1 MTQPSRPRRFRS
13 TIVSALLLTPLLALG
28 VTACASTPQETAQRL
43 TQAPE
48 SSARLAAEPTP
59 TPPGE
64 LLADVSEDPPAEAA
78 EAAEAAGADAD
89 GDRILDHEDQ
99 CPTEAETRNGYED
112 EDGCPD
118 EIPENIQQFTG
129 VIRGVNFGAA
139 GGSTA
144 RRPEPRT
151 AAPPAQLSLP
161 PVGERY
167 AHTPEHGRVAVAD
180 DPRST
185 FSIDVDTA
193 SYSNI
198 RRHLRSGILP
208 PIDAVRI
215 EEMLNYF
222 RYSYPAPRGERPIGV
237 HAEIGPCPWDR
248 GRRLVQIGLSSRTL
262 ARDELPPRKLV
273 FLVDVSGSMNEPNK
287 MPLVKASLS
296 RLVDTLSARDS
307 LAVVVYAGAAGVV
320 LRPTSGDQKLS
331 IRRAIDQL
339 HAGGSTAG
347 GAGIELA
354 YSLAREHFDPKGAN
368 RVILATDGDFNVG
381 PRSDGDLIRL
391 IEEKRKSGVHL
402 TVLGFGSG
410 NLNDSMMER
419 LADKGD
425 GYYAY
430 IDDFAE
436 AEKALF
442 REAQAATVTAAK
454 DVKIQVEWNPARVAD
469 YRLIGYDNRALED
482 HEFRDDRKDA
492 GDLGHGHQVTALY
505 EIRLRKQGKGGA
517 TGGPKL
523 RYQGEAPL
531 SRVAEG
537 DELLTVGV
545 RYKSPDGAD
554 VRELS
559 VPVSGA
565 GAPTMAAT
573 SDDFR
578 FAAAVAEFGEALRG
592 APARAGARVQRAERF
607 ARSALGTDAHGERGG
622 LVAMLEAWPQVRE
635 EGERRAAE
643 ARAWSRREAQ
653 LAKKSRADDLRAER
667 LALREEGAARKR
679 SPAKALAKASVL
691 SPESEA
697 VLARA
702 AEVLHEF
709 PEIRLEI
716 SGHSDAR
723 EGRSDSEREALSQ
736 ARAEAVRESLVTTH
750 GVDRARLDVRAAGA
764 SEPIDTND
772 TARGRAKNR
781 RVEFTMLSR

>member
-1 MTQPSRPRRFRS
+1 MTQPARPRRSRPS
-13 TIVSALLLTPLLALG
+13 IVCALALTPLLMLG
-28 VTACASTPQETAQRL
+28 LGACASGPQEAAKRL
-43 TQAPE
+43 TQSPHESPRQSEEPATTPSATAELDAPE
-48 SSARLAAEPTP
+48 PLATEP
-59 TPPGE
+59 
-64 LLADVSEDPPAEAA
+64 V
-78 EAAEAAGADAD
+78 ADAD
-89 GDRILDHEDQ
+89 GDRILDDDDQ
-99 CPTEAETRNGYED
+99 CPTEPETYNGYED

-118 EIPENIQQFTG
+118 EIPENVQQFTG

-139 GGSTA
+139 GGSTK
-144 RRPEPRT
+144 RRPPPRSV
-151 AAPPAQLSLP
+151 APPAQMSPPSLSN
-161 PVGERY
+161 ERY
-167 AHTPEHGRVAVAD
+167 AYTPEHGRVAVAD

-198 RRHLRSGILP
+198 RRHLRSGVLP
-208 PIDAVRI
+208 PADAVRI

-222 RYSYPAPRGERPIGV
+222 RYSYPAPSGDQPIGV
-237 HAEIGPCPWDR
+237 HSEIGPCPWDR
-248 GRRLVQIGLSSRTL
+248 SRKLVQIGLSSRTL
-262 ARDELPPRKLV
+262 ARDELPPRNLV
-273 FLVDVSGSMNEPNK
+273 FLVDVSGSMDAPDK
-287 MPLVKASLS
+287 LPLVKASLS
-296 RLVDTLSARDS
+296 RLVDTLRAQDS

-320 LRPTSGDQKLS
+320 LRPTSGDKKLS

-354 YSLAREHFDPKGAN
+354 YGLARERFDPKGAN

-381 PRSDGDLIRL
+381 PRSDGELVRL
-391 IEEKRKSGVHL
+391 IEDKRKSGVHL

-454 DVKIQVEWNPARVAD
+454 DVKIQVEWNPAKVAD

-492 GDLGHGHQVTALY
+492 GDLGRGHQVTALY
-505 EIRLRKQGKGGA
+505 EVRLRKEGEK
-517 TGGPKL
+517 GPKGPAL
-523 RYQGEAPL
+523 RYQDENPL
-531 SRVAEG
+531 SHVAQG

-545 RYKSPDGAD
+545 RYKSPDGAK
-554 VRELS
+554 VREFA
-559 VPVSGA
+559 VPVSGPA
-565 GAPTMAAT
+565 APTMAAT

-592 APARAGARVQRAERF
+592 KPAQADARVKRAQRF
-607 ARSALGTDAHGERGG
+607 ARSALGADAHGERGG
-622 LVAMLEAWPQVRE
+622 LVAMLEAWPQIRE
-635 EGERRAAE
+635 ESERAAAQ
-643 ARAWSRREAQ
+643 ARAWARKEAQ
-653 LAKKSRADDLRAER
+653 YEKESRAADLRAER
-667 LALREEGAARKR
+667 LALREERAARKR

-691 SPESEA
+691 SPDAEA
-697 VLARA
+697 VLTRA
-702 AEVLHEF
+702 AEVLHAF
-709 PEIRLEI
+709 PGICIEI

-723 EGRSDSEREALSQ
+723 EGRSDAEREALSK
-736 ARAEAVRESLVTTH
+736 ARAEAVRDRLVTTH
-750 GVDRARLDVRAAGA
+750 GIDTSRLNVRVAGA

-781 RVEFTMLSR
+781 RVEFTILVQ